1 MEKRK
6 ETLCG
11 SQMCRFCLS
20 QTTPLLNLYEKN
32 QSPRDSAN
40 IKFKILSCLSLE
52 VFPSDK
58 MPAYICERCKF
69 FMNIFYEFKKVCR
82 QADEVILKYI
92 QNGTSFQ
99 ALSWPRDLSKL
110 YNNQKKQSIVK
121 TVVESGATV
130 QVSSQDTS
138 DTEDED
144 ANIYNI
150 KIGDGNDEE
159 KTTQIKVITSNEQQE
174 KKISQKDTIDRFP
187 KARVEELDKGCWP
200 CDECDRTY
208 PLQQMLQLHK
218 RQKHRARNIQC
229 NQCDAKFFTKYDLM
243 VHQLRHSDEMPFQC
257 VACDKK
263 FKRLIILK
271 RHEKIM
277 HSDLLQQSCPSCP
290 ATFLS
295 YEELTAHQQRHNRPN
310 NRSYACDICDKAFN
324 IKSGLQ
330 RHKDTVHNK
339 VAEFKCEYCP
349 ERFGSIPKLA
359 RHVRTHAGERPYP
372 CKYCDKSFLKSQHYT
387 RHLRIKHRD
396 NMRLSRNQEQED
408 MYRCEQC
415 EETFS
420 TQDDLI
426 YHSAIH
432 ATQNLTCPLCEEKF
446 DNVDSVTAHIKSHV
460 NGLEFM
466 CDFCELIFTTKD
478 KYENHLMLAHEEEI
492 QNELGEEDSS
502 MGLEGDDDEDDNAIQ
517 VKDEGDHM
525 VIEIKKADNFMINQ
539 EAQEECEYKGDNT
552 NSEESETESSIL
564 ATPAREPSPV
574 VTLTNTKEITS
585 VEKVQKPKQIQPQA
599 TAISTQVEAKTLVP
613 TPIIPIQNAALP
625 TRTVAANQPKSTKA
639 SVITKTNNQAVV
651 TVRKAEETKRKA
663 AEPPAETPKKE
674 KINKVESSNSAGFS
688 DKSLRLLEKELQD
701 LKRTNSRSDMT
712 KTATVKVGDTP
723 KGRRPQI
730 ITSTPKLRS
739 NDDKKSQLQSK
750 SPAVDKKQS
759 EKRVTKENKEP
770 KDAKEMKNNGNKKE
784 DEKEK
789 EPKET
794 PKSVIKN
801 GTNDKSNS
809 DEGIRRSTRPSKI
822 KDYAKMIRDR
832 SQGNSDEDEDSDVDD
847 EEYMEASPEPRQKRR
862 ISVKSTS
869 KQTTPTA
876 VAATTPTPHQV
887 TPTPRKRGRPRKD
900 TPKEVPEKI
909 KKDENTVNDNNT
921 PQKTQENKPSEEVKL
936 DKSAI
941 PETMSLNTTGAEQ
954 ASPEQKLQSNNI
966 ILSPTGQT
974 LKKVPI
980 KALPPGIKP
989 LPLPMNA
996 RPMGQGELCEMQIG
1010 KKVVKVQKIVMT
1022 KAEVEAMAKKGLVE
1036 MKDGTM
1042 VLKQGIKLPTATA
1055 GNKDARDSPTKK
1067 DKAVPTRCDLGDD

>member
-6 ETLCG
+6 ETLSG

-20 QTTPLLNLYEKN
+20 QTTPLINFYEKS
-32 QSPRDSAN
+32 QSPRDPAN
-40 IKFKILSCLSLE
+40 IKFKILSCLSVE

-69 FMNIFYEFKKVCR
+69 FMNIFHDFKKVCR
-82 QADEVILKYI
+82 QADEAILKYI
-92 QNGTSFQ
+92 QNGTALQ
-99 ALSWPRDLSKL
+99 AMSWPRQLLKLHSNSK
-110 YNNQKKQSIVK
+110 KESVVK

-144 ANIYNI
+144 ANVYNV
-150 KIGDGNDEE
+150 KIGDGNDEA
-159 KTTQIKVITSNEQQE
+159 KTTQVKVITSDQVE
-174 KKISQKDTIDRFP
+174 KP
-187 KARVEELDKGCWP
+187 KTSRKEAELDKGCWP

-218 RQKHRARNIQC
+218 RQKHRERNIQC

-243 VHQLRHSDEMPFQC
+243 THQLRHSDEMPFQC

-277 HSDLLQQSCPSCP
+277 HADLPQQSCPKCP

-310 NRSYACDICDKAFN
+310 NRSYKCDICTKTFN
-324 IKSGLQ
+324 VKSGLQ

-339 VAEFKCEYCP
+339 VPEFKCEYCP

-396 NMRLSRNQEQED
+396 NVRSSRNQDQD
-408 MYRCEQC
+408 DSYPCEQC
-415 EETFS
+415 EEIFI

-432 ATQNLTCPLCEEKF
+432 ATQNLICPLCEEKF
-446 DNVDSVTAHIKSHV
+446 ENVDSVTTHIKSHV

-478 KYENHLMLAHEEEI
+478 KYENHLMIAHEEEI
-492 QNELGEEDSS
+492 QNELGEEESS
-502 MGLEGDDDEDDNAIQ
+502 MEVQGDGIEDDEDDNSIQ
-517 VKDEGDHM
+517 VKDAGDHM
-525 VIEIKKADNFMINQ
+525 VIEIKKADNFMLNQ
-539 EAQEECEYKGDNT
+539 EAPEESEYRGDNT
-552 NSEESETESSIL
+552 NSEESEAETL
-564 ATPAREPSPV
+564 ALVTPALEPSPV
-574 VTLTNTKEITS
+574 VTITNTKELAT
-585 VEKVQKPKQIQPQA
+585 VEKVQRAKQILPQA
-599 TAISTQVEAKTLVP
+599 TVISTQVEAKALVS
-613 TPIIPIQNAALP
+613 TQATIVPIQTAQP
-625 TRTVAANQPKSTKA
+625 KTVVANQPKSTKA
-639 SVITKTNNQAVV
+639 SVITKANNQP
-651 TVRKAEETKRKA
+651 TLTIRKLEDIKRKA
-663 AEPPAETPKKE
+663 VEPPAEIQAKKE
-674 KINKVESSNSAGFS
+674 KVNKVESSNSAGFS

-701 LKRTNSRSDMT
+701 LKRTNSRSDVT
-712 KTATVKVGDTP
+712 KTPPVKAVDTP
-723 KGRRPQI
+723 KSRRPQI

-739 NDDKKSQLQSK
+739 NDDKKSQLQTK
-750 SPAVDKKQS
+750 SPAFEKKQI

-770 KDAKEMKNNGNKKE
+770 KEAKEMKNNGNKKDE
-784 DEKEK
+784 EKEK
-789 EPKET
+789 ESKET

-801 GTNDKSNS
+801 GTSDKSAS

-832 SQGNSDEDEDSDVDD
+832 SHGNSDDDDSDMDD
-847 EEYMEASPEPRQKRR
+847 EEYTESTPEPRQKRR
-862 ISVKSTS
+862 ASVKTTPKPTPPASVA
-869 KQTTPTA
+869 TTPTA
-876 VAATTPTPHQV
+876 

-900 TPKEVPEKI
+900 ANKEVPEKI
-909 KKDENTVNDNNT
+909 KKDENTAIESNT
-921 PQKTQENKPSEEVKL
+921 QKEDESKPIEEVKSE
-936 DKSAI
+936 KPEITATI
-941 PETMSLNTTGAEQ
+941 PSNTTGSEQ
-954 ASPEQKLQSNNI
+954 ASTEQKSQSNV

-980 KALPPGIKP
+980 KALPPGVKP
-989 LPLPMNA
+989 MPLPMNA

-1055 GNKDARDSPTKK
+1055 GNKDVKDSPTKK
-1067 DKAVPTRCDLGDD
+1067 EKAVPTRCDLGDD